1 MHLLGVHKNPKR
13 DVTPSSMSKTADTLT
28 AMPSSP
34 ARIVAYLLVG
44 IFCAAGP
51 VTLLVAAGTGIE
63 RAFFIRSSS
72 SADGVV
78 VELRGV
84 PGSTKKSLAP
94 IFRFTAQNGMSF
106 TVSSNIYQSPS
117 TWQLGRRV
125 RVLYQED
132 RPENAHIDSF
142 WQLWMP
148 QFVLGIVGGGF
159 SAIPLLILLGRR
171 HGVP

>member
-1 MHLLGVHKNPKR
+1 
-13 DVTPSSMSKTADTLT
+13 
-28 AMPSSP
+28 MPITP
-34 ARIVAYLLVG
+34 ARILAYLLVG

-51 VTLLVAAGTGIE
+51 VVLLVAAGTGIE
-63 RAFFIRSSS
+63 RALFIRSSS

-78 VELRGV
+78 VALRGV

-106 TVSSNIYQSPS
+106 TVSSNIYESPS
-117 TWQLGRRV
+117 AWQLGGRI

-159 SAIPLLILLGRR
+159 SLIPLLIFIGRR
-171 HGVP
+171 RSAP

>member
-1 MHLLGVHKNPKR
+1 M
-13 DVTPSSMSKTADTLT
+13 
-28 AMPSSP
+28 
-34 ARIVAYLLVG
+34 AYLLVG
-44 IFCAAGP
+44 IFCGVGP
-51 VTLLVAAGTGIE
+51 VMLLVAAGTGIE

-72 SADGVV
+72 SASGVV
-78 VELRGV
+78 VALRRL

-94 IFRFTAQNGMSF
+94 IFRFATQNGMSF

-117 TWQLGRRV
+117 TWQLGGRV

-159 SAIPLLILLGRR
+159 SVIPLLIFLRR
-171 HGVP
+171 PRSAA